1 MYTNEKTRRV
11 RKFQGKF
18 VFKKRVRVL
27 KHGWFYSCTYCER
40 QTMTYICIM
49 LFAPH
54 LSSSIVCPCWFSVQV
69 DCKLCIVFI
78 LVCALCVTVCVCIRL
93 EQSLRARVSRSRAY
107 QNNLCF
113 VVIWLKFIL
122 NYPDLHI
129 WNIWNAGF
137 DGLCESECFRKR
149 IRFVNYTVSRSVSL
163 FCDLV
168 TFVWNWHRRFLN
180 VGFAPAADRTLY

>member
-40 QTMTYICIM
+40 QTMTYFYHAFRTP
-49 LFAPH
+49 L

-78 LVCALCVTVCVCIRL
+78 LVCALCVTLCVYALRTISPGKSFR
-93 EQSLRARVSRSRAY
+93 EQSLSE
-107 QNNLCF
+107 QNRFCRHLTE
-113 VVIWLKFIL
+113 VYSELPRPSHLKYL
-122 NYPDLHI
+122 KY
-129 WNIWNAGF
+129 A
-137 DGLCESECFRKR
+137 SERE
-149 IRFVNYTVSRSVSL
+149 
-163 FCDLV
+163 
-168 TFVWNWHRRFLN
+168 
-180 VGFAPAADRTLY
+180 